1 MLISTDQ
8 SMTILPENG
17 VPTNEDHTSSVVL
30 VREDV
35 DFTEFTKSA
44 PCREYEQM
52 EEETQK
58 EPKDQTSLTTNV
70 EATTATTTTT
80 ISNHLPSK
88 YVTPKDFE
96 LLTVIGV
103 GSFGR

>member
-1 MLISTDQ
+1 MLISTYQ

-58 EPKDQTSLTTNV
+58 ESKDQTSLTLML
-70 EATTATTTTT
+70 
-80 ISNHLPSK
+80 HRSK

>member
-1 MLISTDQ
+1 MLISTSQ
-8 SMTILPENG
+8 RMTILQENG
-17 VPTNEDHTSSVVL
+17 VPTSDDHTSFAVL
-30 VREDV
+30 LREDV

-52 EEETQK
+52 EEETQ
-58 EPKDQTSLTTNV
+58 EEQKDQTTLSTNV
-70 EATTATTTTT
+70 EATTTNTA
-80 ISNHLPSK
+80 IPNNLPSK